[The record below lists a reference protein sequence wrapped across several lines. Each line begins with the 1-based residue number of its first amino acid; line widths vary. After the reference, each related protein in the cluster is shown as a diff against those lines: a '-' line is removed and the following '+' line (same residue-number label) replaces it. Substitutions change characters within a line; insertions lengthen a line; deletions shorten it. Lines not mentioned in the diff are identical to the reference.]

1 MPKKR
6 KNEFEVVMSMT
17 DLAKYIG
24 RWIAL
29 VEAEIVSIGDSGK
42 DVFREAKKKYPDRE
56 PFIMKVPQNEIMLL

>member
-6 KNEFEVVMSMT
+6 QNEFEIVMSMT
-17 DLAKYIG
+17 DLGKYIG

-56 PFIMKVPQNEIMLL
+56 PFIMKVPRNEIMLM